1 MTGPFKE
8 RAELVEFLGREILS
22 TSEAMELMECSRQ
35 NLHKFVKSGKLVPVK
50 DTGRER
56 WFLRSE
62 CLERKEAAQ
71 AYHTKK
77 DKPGD

>member
-1 MTGPFKE
+1 MIGPFND
-8 RAELVEFLGREILS
+8 RQALVDFVTSELLS

-77 DKPGD
+77 EKPSE